1 MYNQDIRMATNSNNN
16 PNNDNSIE
24 PNKKRYI
31 PLSPKGGQKSSTNP
45 YPQSLLDK
53 NKDTLT
59 PSELRA
65 KFVKPE
71 PTKNVIQETV
81 KDTPTPEPIIAIE
94 SPTPIEGKNFRYEQK
109 SQEYALP
116 INTPKTEVKET
127 VKIEE
132 PKIEPKPEVAQE
144 VKQSQPI
151 PEPVKQAAIPI
162 TLSNSQEEVIQDV
175 QAPTPQEV
183 KIEVKQ
189 EPKAIPKLDVNP
201 LPPSI
206 EEAVQVAVAENKEPQ
221 TIQEQITRPEEV
233 ANRYVENDKYSLP
246 GTENQN
252 YFQSPTDRINAEI
265 TAKFAPKVEVKI
277 EPVIEPKIETKIEEV
292 IEQVVETKVEEAV
305 IEPVTVQAV
314 LPTPEVVAPV
324 VAAVIPV
331 IETVK
336 IEKPIVT
343 LDVNPLPPEIE
354 QAVNEAKSEDSKPET
369 LQDQLDQKPE
379 VANKYVK
386 NEKFKLPGP
395 DNNSDLQRPSDQTRA
410 DLEAKFR
417 PKAKVEQT
425 NTETTKQ
432 ESKDSVTDTTGEQ
445 IIATAAVVE
454 TPVTINQEVNLDG
467 IKPLIKFNNDIEDST
482 SGTVNDRPTQGQEVI
497 EDTNLTPAEYLK
509 SLSEDKP
516 EPKYTIRQPKQ
527 SEDNSGGVVSSAVT
541 SAAIAAGAVAATGT
555 SIGSKVSI
563 GNGDNVESSTQSQ
576 LRTNNNTSQPRGAKV
591 GSRISRPQEGTAS
604 SSSSQSSDPNRYIS
618 SPSSNQSSSQ
628 SSSGGRTETTTT
640 STSTTTTTT
649 KTGAKITFDI
659 TRQSVR
665 SANRGSGKGN
675 KNQGKMNAAKVG
687 LVAIAAAMSLNAA
700 AGGAIA
706 GQDSGIF
713 DGVNSDGSAIGTEQV
728 AKPNNNFVLDEANVG
743 PKFQEKSLNEFGQRQ
758 GTYDA
763 DGNFTETP
771 RAEGATGD
779 NKPKPKAQQSQDGI
793 PALDNS
799 QGKKSTAEQSIYAD
813 EGSYDAEGN
822 LKQNVISSDA
832 LDINNTK
839 ARTQLDEEGQPIPQL
854 TPEQRENNAINNAPG
869 AINSGAPAG
878 GIPGQQSP
886 TGGPATPA
894 PSNNASQIAPSA
906 DESKGAELDKGKKE
920 SLQDKI
926 MAAVVGVYLKQGL
939 ILLSMILLTL
949 TMILGIAL
957 GAGYYLL
964 AGVCSNGIILNAAAT
979 AGLAGNQGADTL
991 YKTCEAFT
999 AFTGIGCSSTPDTFA
1014 GNGECISDYLDAT
1027 GDTVNMTGVKGSV
1040 KASKAVIKELIKL
1053 GKANK
1058 ATSNDEVQ
1066 MMVSIYAIN
1075 STEKGYATKDGDCLG
1090 ALRLCGADY
1099 AKYTEGLNV
1108 PDEGKFLL
1116 SADLQVKAFLKQ
1128 YAEAKSQVDK
1138 LPACAK
1144 EHFTSKGALGGLF
1157 DNKKIDKN
1165 SPEYKLLYTLLHNGP
1180 KQCPEEED
1188 ATKTKYI
1195 DYVGAGTINYL
1206 VANCPAFKARI
1217 TTAAIYNDLTPYF
1230 RVANSISSIGSYIGN
1245 GLNKFNLSIK
1255 SEAAKALNPNDEQLN
1270 SKKGYATKDKQNE
1283 VIKMI
1288 NEGKMIV
1295 TTQWPWSRDEFFG
1308 DITGIDYPNARAR
1321 YGSRAAPRKNGPIH
1335 ENLANFLII
1344 IGNKYRITL
1353 SALGNN
1359 THSYT
1364 PAWHNTDPIQAIDLA
1379 SIRGKNIDSVDG
1391 MITNNFDEFL
1401 PFLKDIAA
1409 TKLVLQ
1415 YLVFSPLVKLVEGK
1429 VPGLNIGADGKSNH
1443 LHLSIDAKAQGGG
1456 SGLSSGLTGGCPI
1469 INSSAAP
1476 TKSTSETRLNKKSLT
1491 DDQWKKELER
1501 FPSEPEFGDTLVK
1514 IIDSQTKDGS
1524 VFPARLKLFDNDQ
1537 LKDKIYDLAL
1547 SAGYEFRNR
1556 GQVGP
1561 GDNDLNGTTKNSMK
1575 REVKKNLDALFK
1587 AMGTDGI
1594 KATSG
1599 DSYESPEVTKA
1610 NFEKALLTLCRCT
1623 PADLLSGTKDSSIQ
1637 EVFKIN
1643 EVPNMS
1649 LKATGQ
1655 MILIEDGENSDQTKF
1670 ESTKTFK
1677 YFTEDNQFNLQ
1688 RFGFTFAFD
1697 KKSTKKSPL
1706 IYPNAII
1713 YVGREALT
1721 EDGKQ

>member
-1 MYNQDIRMATNSNNN
+1 MATNSNNN

-31 PLSPKGGQKSSTNP
+31 PLSSKGGQKSSTNP

-132 PKIEPKPEVAQE
+132 ANIEPKSEVIQE
-144 VKQSQPI
+144 VTKPQPT
-151 PEPVKQAAIPI
+151 PEPVKQASIPI
-162 TLSNSQEEVIQDV
+162 TLSNVQEVVIQEV

-183 KIEVKQ
+183 KIDIKP

-221 TIQEQITRPEEV
+221 TIQEQITKPEEI
-233 ANRYVENDKYSLP
+233 ANKYVKETKFSLP
-246 GTENQN
+246 GTDNEDN
-252 YFQSPTDRINAEI
+252 FQRPTDRINAEI
-265 TAKFAPKVEVKI
+265 TAKFAPKAEVKV
-277 EPVIEPKIETKIEEV
+277 EPVIEPKIENKIEELV
-292 IEQVVETKVEEAV
+292 EQAVETKVEEAV
-305 IEPVTVQAV
+305 IEPVTAQAV
-314 LPTPEVVAPV
+314 IPTPEVIAPV
-324 VAAVIPV
+324 VTAAIPA

-343 LDVNPLPPEIE
+343 LDVNPLPPELE
-354 QAVNEAKSEDSKPET
+354 QAATEAKTEDTRAQT
-369 LQDQLDQKPE
+369 LQDQIDAKPE
-379 VANKYVK
+379 IANKYVK
-386 NEKFKLPGP
+386 DNKFSLPGT
-395 DNNSDLQRPSDQTRA
+395 DNEENIKSPSNQIKDDLT
-410 DLEAKFR
+410 AKFR
-417 PKAKVEQT
+417 PKATVEQ
-425 NTETTKQ
+425 K
-432 ESKDSVTDTTGEQ
+432 ESAVDTTGEQ
-445 IIATAAVVE
+445 IIATAAVASA
-454 TPVTINQEVNLDG
+454 PVTINQEVNLDG
-467 IKPLIKFNNDIEDST
+467 VKPLIKFNNDIEDSS
-482 SGTVNDRPTQGQEVI
+482 SGTVNLEPSQGQEVS
-497 EDTNLTPAEYLK
+497 EDINLTPAEYLK

-516 EPKYTIRQPKQ
+516 EPKYSIRQPNQ
-527 SEDNSGGVVSSAVT
+527 TEDNSGGVISSVAT
-541 SAAIAAGAVAATGT
+541 SAAIAAGAVAATGS

-563 GNGDNVESSTQSQ
+563 GNGDNVGSSSQ
-576 LRTNNNTSQPRGAKV
+576 LSSSTNNNTSQPRGVKV
-591 GSRISRPQEGTAS
+591 GSRISRPQEGTS
-604 SSSSQSSDPNRYIS
+604 SSSKSSDPNRYIS
-618 SPSSNQSSSQ
+618 SPSSNQTGSKA
-628 SSSGGRTETTTT
+628 SSGGRTETTTST
-640 STSTTTTTT
+640 TSTTTTTT

-665 SANRGSGKGN
+665 SANKGSGKGN
-675 KNQGKMNAAKVG
+675 KNQGKMNAAKAG
-687 LVAIAAAMSLNAA
+687 LVAIATALSLNAA

-743 PKFQEKSLNEFGQRQ
+743 PKYQPTAISEFGQRQ

-763 DGNFTETP
+763 DGNFTESP
-771 RAEGATGD
+771 KAEGATGD

-799 QGKKSTAEQSIYAD
+799 QGKKSVAEQGGFAD
-813 EGSYDAEGN
+813 EGAYDAEGN

-839 ARTQLDEEGQPIPQL
+839 ARVQLDEEGQLIPQL

-886 TGGPATPA
+886 QGGPATPA
-894 PSNNASQIAPSA
+894 PTNNASQVAPSA

-939 ILLSMILLTL
+939 VLLAMILLTL

-964 AGVCSNGIILNAAAT
+964 AGVCSNGAILNLAAA
-979 AGLAGNQGADTL
+979 AGLSGNQGADTL

-1075 STEKGYATKDGDCLG
+1075 STEKGYATKDGNCLG

-1099 AKYTEGLNV
+1099 AKYTEGLNI

-1128 YAEAKSQVDK
+1128 YANAKAKLDT

-1157 DNKKIDKN
+1157 DNKKVDKN
-1165 SPEYKLLYTLLHNGP
+1165 SPEYKLLYAILHNGP
-1180 KQCPEEED
+1180 KQCPDEED
-1188 ATKTKYI
+1188 ANKTKYI
-1195 DYVGAGTINYL
+1195 DYVAAGTINYQA
-1206 VANCPAFKARI
+1206 ANCPKFKERI
-1217 TTAAIYNDLTPYF
+1217 TTASIYNDLTPYF
-1230 RVANSISSIGSYIGN
+1230 KVANSISSIGSYIGN
-1245 GLNKFNLSIK
+1245 GLNKFNLNLSIPSRADPLINPKPWDREFAGKTGFASQKEIDKVVELINNGKLGVANQGK
-1255 SEAAKALNPNDEQLN
+1255 SNKTN
-1270 SKKGYATKDKQNE
+1270 
-1283 VIKMI
+1283 VIA
-1288 NEGKMIV
+1288 
-1295 TTQWPWSRDEFFG
+1295 
-1308 DITGIDYPNARAR
+1308 DITGVETNPSYKREKI
-1321 YGSRAAPRKNGPIH
+1321 GVHS
-1335 ENLANFLII
+1335 NLANFLIYMGEKGTVPMI
-1344 IGNKYRITL
+1344 SSISVNTRVRRSGGWHDAYPTL
-1353 SALGNN
+1353 AVDFAGIN
-1359 THSYT
+1359 
-1364 PAWHNTDPIQAIDLA
+1364 
-1379 SIRGKNIDSVDG
+1379 GKNID
-1391 MITNNFDEFL
+1391 FDSTDAQKL
-1401 PFLKDIAA
+1401 KPFLITMKESNFVFQLYTWNQRGRLAA
-1409 TKLVLQ
+1409 
-1415 YLVFSPLVKLVEGK
+1415 FEA
-1429 VPGLNIGADGKSNH
+1429 LNTG
-1443 LHLSIDAKAQGGG
+1443 LSIAEEQNPNHFHVVIKRSAVAGGNI
-1456 SGLSSGLTGGCPI
+1456 GLSSKADCPI
-1469 INSSAAP
+1469 INSTA
-1476 TKSTSETRLNKKSLT
+1476 KSTRSTTETRLNQKSLT
-1491 DDQWKKELER
+1491 DDEWIKELDK
-1501 FPSEPEFGDTLVK
+1501 FPDTPEFGDALVK
-1514 IIDSQTKDGS
+1514 QIDFQTNDGS
-1524 VFPARLKLFDNDQ
+1524 IVKDRLKLFNNDKA
-1537 LKDKIYDLAL
+1537 KDKVYDLAL
-1547 SAGYEFRNR
+1547 SAGYQFRNR
-1556 GQVGP
+1556 GKP
-1561 GDNDLNGTTKNSMK
+1561 GKGEDELNGTSSTSMK
-1575 REVKKNLDALFK
+1575 NKAKIALDKLFA
-1587 AMGTDGI
+1587 AMGADGI
-1594 KATSG
+1594 KAKNG
-1599 DSYESPEVTKA
+1599 LSYESPATTKTA
-1610 NFEKALLTLCRCT
+1610 FEKTVLDKCKCT
-1623 PADLLSGTKDSSIQ
+1623 AEDIASGNKDSVIQ
-1637 EVFKIN
+1637 EVFKTN
-1643 EVPNMS
+1643 NVPHMT
-1649 LKATGQ
+1649 LKSTGQ
-1655 MILIEDGENSDQTKF
+1655 MIEIIDQSNTDPTKF
-1670 ESTKTFK
+1670 KSTQTYK
-1677 YFTEDNQFNLQ
+1677 YFTEDNEFNLK
-1688 RFGFTFAFD
+1688 RFGFTFAFPAETT
-1697 KKSTKKSPL
+1697 KSEPL
-1706 IYPNAII
+1706 RYDNYII
-1713 YVGREALT
+1713 YLGR
-1721 EDGKQ
+1721 DVFVKD

>member
-31 PLSPKGGQKSSTNP
+31 PSSSKGGQKSSTNP

-71 PTKNVIQETV
+71 PTKTVIQETV
-81 KDTPTPEPIIAIE
+81 KDTPTPEPTIAIE
-94 SPTPIEGKNFRYEQK
+94 SHTPVEGKNFRYEQK
-109 SQEYALP
+109 SQDYALP
-116 INTPKTEVKET
+116 INTPKSEVTET

-132 PKIEPKPEVAQE
+132 PKVEPKTEVAQE
-144 VKQSQPI
+144 VTKPQPT

-162 TLSNSQEEVIQDV
+162 TLSNVQEEVIQEV
-175 QAPTPQEV
+175 QAPSPQEV

-189 EPKAIPKLDVNP
+189 EPKVIPKLDVNP

-206 EEAVQVAVAENKEPQ
+206 EEAVQVAVAENKQPQ
-221 TIQEQITRPEEV
+221 TIQEQITKPEEI
-233 ANRYVENDKYSLP
+233 ANKYVKENKFSLP
-246 GTENQN
+246 GTDNEDN
-252 YFQSPTDRINAEI
+252 FQRPTDKISAEI
-265 TAKFAPKVEVKI
+265 TAKFAPKAEVKV

-292 IEQVVETKVEEAV
+292 IEQVVETKAEEAI
-305 IEPVTVQAV
+305 IEPVTAQAV
-314 LPTPEVVAPV
+314 LPTPEVIAPV
-324 VAAVIPV
+324 VAAAIPV

-354 QAVNEAKSEDSKPET
+354 QAAIEAKAGDVKAQT
-369 LQDQLDQKPE
+369 LQDQIDAKPE
-379 VANKYVK
+379 IANKYVK
-386 NEKFKLPGP
+386 ENKFSLPGT
-395 DNNSDLQRPSDQTRA
+395 DNEDNIKDPSNQIRDDLT
-410 DLEAKFR
+410 AKFR
-417 PKAKVEQT
+417 PKATLEQ
-425 NTETTKQ
+425 K
-432 ESKDSVTDTTGEQ
+432 ESVIDTTAEQ
-445 IIATAAVVE
+445 IITTAAVASA
-454 TPVTINQEVNLDG
+454 PITINQEVNLDG
-467 IKPLIKFNNDIEDST
+467 VKPLIKFNNDIEDST
-482 SGTVNDRPTQGQEVI
+482 SGIVNEQPTQGQESS
-497 EDTNLTPAEYLK
+497 ENTNLTPAEYLK

-527 SEDNSGGVVSSAVT
+527 SEDNSGGVVSSAVS
-541 SAAIAAGAVAATGT
+541 SAAIAAGAVAATGS
-555 SIGSKVSI
+555 SIGSKVRI
-563 GNGDNVESSTQSQ
+563 GNGDNVESSSQSQ
-576 LRTNNNTSQPRGAKV
+576 SSTNNNTSQPRGVKV
-591 GSRISRPQEGTAS
+591 GSRISRPQEGT

-618 SPSSNQSSSQ
+618 SPSSNQTSSKA
-628 SSSGGRTETTTT
+628 SSGGRTETTTT

-665 SANRGSGKGN
+665 STNQASGKGN
-675 KNQGKMNAAKVG
+675 KNQGKMNAAKAG

-728 AKPNNNFVLDEANVG
+728 VKPNNNFVLDEANVG
-743 PKFQEKSLNEFGQRQ
+743 PKYQPTAISEFGQRQ

-799 QGKKSTAEQSIYAD
+799 QGKKSVAEQGGFAD
-813 EGSYDAEGN
+813 EGAYDAEGN

-839 ARTQLDEEGQPIPQL
+839 ARVQLDDEGQPIPQL

-939 ILLSMILLTL
+939 ILLSTILLTL

-964 AGVCSNGIILNAAAT
+964 AGVCSNGAILNLAAA
-979 AGLAGNQGADTL
+979 AGLSGNQGADTL

-1099 AKYTEGLNV
+1099 AKYTEGLDV
-1108 PDEGKFLL
+1108 PNEGKFLL

-1128 YAEAKSQVDK
+1128 YADAKTKIDT
-1138 LPACAK
+1138 LPKCAK
-1144 EHFTSKGALGGLF
+1144 DLFESKDLF
-1157 DNKKIDKN
+1157 KDVAEKN
-1165 SPEYKLLYTLLHNGP
+1165 SPQYKGLYALLHKGA
-1180 KQCPEEED
+1180 KQCPDEED
-1188 ATKTKYI
+1188 ASKTKYT
-1195 DYVGAGTINYL
+1195 DYINAGSKNYRA
-1206 VANCPAFKARI
+1206 VNCPLFKARI
-1217 TTAAIYNDLTPYF
+1217 TTASIYNDLTPYF
-1230 RVANSISSIGSYIGN
+1230 KVANSISSIGSYIGN
-1245 GLNKFNLSIK
+1245 GLNKFNLNIKAQAGEVIGPEAYGLSFDKSI
-1255 SEAAKALNPNDEQLN
+1255 
-1270 SKKGYATKDKQNE
+1270 GGFATKDE
-1283 VIKMI
+1283 I
-1288 NEGKMIV
+1288 NELVNMMNNDVFIFNFNNKSDSIADV
-1295 TTQWPWSRDEFFG
+1295 R
-1308 DITGIDYPNARAR
+1308 GIDVPS
-1321 YGSRAAPRKNGPIH
+1321 SRLKSTYNKGNGWAKGTNGPLH
-1335 ENLANFLII
+1335 TNTAKFM
-1344 IGNKYRITL
+1344 ITMGKQIPRMKL
-1353 SALGNN
+1353 GALGNN
-1359 THSYT
+1359 THRYT
-1364 PAWHNTDPIQAIDLA
+1364 PHWHNVIPLLA
-1379 SIRGKNIDSVDG
+1379 VDFSG
-1391 MITNNFDEFL
+1391 SSSQFLGPDQEPDEMMKKT
-1401 PFLKDIAA
+1401 LKVAA
-1409 TKLVLQ
+1409 DTKLVLQ
-1415 YLVFSPLVKLVEGK
+1415 VLFNGSFQRATRLSQGMGLDVGYEGNPNHYHFSIKKDGVLGTGIT
-1429 VPGLNIGADGKSNH
+1429 PGLSAD
-1443 LHLSIDAKAQGGG
+1443 
-1456 SGLSSGLTGGCPI
+1456 CPI
-1469 INSSAAP
+1469 INSSAKP

-1491 DDQWKKELER
+1491 DDEWKKELEN
-1501 FPSEPEFGDTLVK
+1501 FPKEPEFGDALLKK
-1514 IIDSQTKDGS
+1514 IDAQTTEGGNANSKYPIFKNS
-1524 VFPARLKLFDNDQ
+1524 KAT
-1537 LKDKIYDLAL
+1537 DKIYELAK
-1547 SAGYEFRNR
+1547 SAGFKGRNQGEFGKGENE
-1556 GQVGP
+1556 
-1561 GDNDLNGTTKNSMK
+1561 LNGTNEKSMK
-1575 REVKKNLDALFK
+1575 NKTLIAFEKLRA
-1587 AMGTDGI
+1587 AMGADGI
-1594 KATSG
+1594 KMSRG
-1599 DSYESPEVTKA
+1599 QSYEAPSVTSANLVKA
-1610 NFEKALLTLCRCT
+1610 IFEACKCT
-1623 PADLLSGTKDSSIQ
+1623 EADIEAGTKDSIIQ
-1637 EVFKIN
+1637 EVITKNSVPHMTFKG
-1643 EVPNMS
+1643 
-1649 LKATGQ
+1649 TGQ
-1655 MILIEDGENSDQTKF
+1655 SIEIIDGENSDITKF
-1670 ESTKTFK
+1670 ESTKTYK
-1677 YFTEDNQFNLQ
+1677 YFTEDNELNLA
-1688 RFGFTFAFD
+1688 RFGFTFTYPKGSAD
-1697 KKSTKKSPL
+1697 TDRL
-1706 IYPNAII
+1706 RYPNHII
-1713 YVGREALT
+1713 FLGRDAL
-1721 EDGKQ
+1721 EIDGKPL